1 MIRLSKREARYR
13 TKLIQELHLKKP
25 DQRRL
30 DDDYMANLHAT
41 YKGIYESV
49 RRGEPIQLRAGGP
62 STLERLERAVSSAAR
77 AFAAVG
83 VSIKEAA
90 EAFDRAAKAFTL

>member
-30 DDDYMANLHAT
+30 DDYYMANLHAT
-41 YKGIYESV
+41 YKGIYERF
-49 RRGEPIQLRAGGP
+49 RRGDPIQLRAG
-62 STLERLERAVSSAAR
+62 SLRDLEIAVSSAAR

-90 EAFDRAAKAFTL
+90 EAFDCAAKAFAL

>member
-30 DDDYMANLHAT
+30 DDYYMAHLHAT
-41 YKGIYESV
+41 YKGTYESV
-49 RRGEPIQLRAGGP
+49 RRGEPIQLHAGSYSDLG
-62 STLERLERAVSSAAR
+62 RLERAVKSAAR
-77 AFAAVG
+77 AFATVG
-83 VSIKEAA
+83 ISAKEAA
-90 EAFDRAAKAFTL
+90 EAFDRAAKAFTP